1 MNMSSVKKD
10 KNLLSRRGF
19 LNGAIAGTGTIILS
33 DRLAIAQN
41 MLMGSSELSI
51 NDVQGWG
58 EKPGFVNIGMNE
70 NPHGPSPMAIRAVA
84 DNLMDAN
91 RYDFS
96 SPMKLNTSIGE
107 YHGLPKVERETTW
120 WGPSSFYPVYCE
132 GGSSFI
138 LRQIAVHHGIRN
150 GVGEIIE
157 AIPAYG
163 AISREINN
171 YSRRVGA
178 EVNIKRIETTKDFKH
193 DLGKM
198 LDAVTSETTLIVITN
213 PNNPT
218 GKVLDP
224 NKLREFCIKASK
236 KTLVLVDEAYN
247 ELIDEPPKHSMIP
260 LVKAGH
266 NVIVARTF
274 SKIYGLAGMRVGYL
288 IASEENTE
296 WINRY
301 GMGGYTLNQAG
312 LAAAIASYNDD
323 AFLTF
328 SKEKIYEGKSMVMD
342 AVKANGLT
350 ALPSSTNFIFVNL
363 GDGNAEYF
371 RQAMAEQDVLIRGIY
386 RTYDNWSRVSMGK
399 IGDVKRYVDAM
410 PSALEKMYTMQN
422 T

>member
-132 GGSSFI
+132 GGSSYI
-138 LRQIAVHHGIRN
+138 LRQIAVHYGIRN

-218 GKVLDP
+218 GTIVSHEEIESFVEAVPENIIIL
-224 NKLREFCIKASK
+224 I
-236 KTLVLVDEAYN
+236 DEAY
-247 ELIDEPPKHSMIP
+247 IDFVREPGYQDCIDLSQKYN
-260 LVKAGH
+260 
-266 NVIVARTF
+266 NVIVTRTF
-274 SKIYGLAGMRVGYL
+274 SKVFGLAGMRVGYAVGNIDL
-288 IASEENTE
+288 MEDLSSFGNSGGIGS
-296 WINRY
+296 INCY
-301 GMGGYTLNQAG
+301 
-312 LAAAIASYNDD
+312 AAIAALKDR
-323 AFLTF
+323 AFVRRVLR
-328 SKEKIYEGKSMVMD
+328 V
-342 AVKANGLT
+342 
-350 ALPSSTNFIFVNL
+350 TNEMK
-363 GDGNAEYF
+363 EYF
-371 RQAMAEQDVLIRGIY
+371 YTELESIGLDYIPSHSNFVLANVRQDGAELQKKMFTRNIQLSRLGMATNERLKNYIRV
-386 RTYDNWSRVSMGK
+386 TMGTS
-399 IGDVKRYVDAM
+399 D
-410 PSALEKMYTMQN
+410 EMQVAVRILKEELAS
-422 T
+422 

>member
-1 MNMSSVKKD
+1 MNISSVKKD

-51 NDVQGWG
+51 NDIQGWG

-96 SPMKLNTSIGE
+96 SPMKLNTSIGK

-132 GGSSFI
+132 GGSSYI
-138 LRQIAVHHGIRN
+138 LRQVAVHYGIRN

-178 EVNIKRIETTKDFKH
+178 EVNIKRIETTKDLKH

-218 GKVLDP
+218 GTIVSHEEIESFVEAVPENIIIL
-224 NKLREFCIKASK
+224 I
-236 KTLVLVDEAYN
+236 DEAY
-247 ELIDEPPKHSMIP
+247 IDFVREPGYQDCIDLSQKYN
-260 LVKAGH
+260 
-266 NVIVARTF
+266 NVIVTRTF
-274 SKIYGLAGMRVGYL
+274 SKVFGLAGMRVGYAVGNIDL
-288 IASEENTE
+288 MEELSSFGNSGGIGS
-296 WINRY
+296 INCY
-301 GMGGYTLNQAG
+301 
-312 LAAAIASYNDD
+312 AAIAALKDR
-323 AFLTF
+323 AFVRRVLR
-328 SKEKIYEGKSMVMD
+328 V
-342 AVKANGLT
+342 
-350 ALPSSTNFIFVNL
+350 TNEMK
-363 GDGNAEYF
+363 EYF
-371 RQAMAEQDVLIRGIY
+371 YTELESIGLDYIPSHSNFVLANVRQDGAELQKKMFTRNIQLSRLGMATNERLKNYIRV
-386 RTYDNWSRVSMGK
+386 TMGTS
-399 IGDVKRYVDAM
+399 D
-410 PSALEKMYTMQN
+410 EMQVAVRILKEELAS
-422 T
+422 

>member
-1 MNMSSVKKD
+1 MNISSAKKD
-10 KNLLSRRGF
+10 KHLLSRRGF

-132 GGSSFI
+132 GGSSYI
-138 LRQIAVHHGIRN
+138 LRQIAVHYGIRN

-178 EVNIKRIETTKDFKH
+178 EVNIKRIETTKNFKH

-218 GKVLDP
+218 GTIVSHEEIESFVEAVPENIIIL
-224 NKLREFCIKASK
+224 I
-236 KTLVLVDEAYN
+236 DEAY
-247 ELIDEPPKHSMIP
+247 IDFVREPGYQDCIDLSQKYN
-260 LVKAGH
+260 
-266 NVIVARTF
+266 NVIVTRTF
-274 SKIYGLAGMRVGYL
+274 SKVFGLAGMRVGYAVGNIDL
-288 IASEENTE
+288 MEDLSSFGNSGGIGS
-296 WINRY
+296 INCY
-301 GMGGYTLNQAG
+301 
-312 LAAAIASYNDD
+312 AAIAALKDR
-323 AFLTF
+323 AFVRRVLR
-328 SKEKIYEGKSMVMD
+328 V
-342 AVKANGLT
+342 
-350 ALPSSTNFIFVNL
+350 TNEMK
-363 GDGNAEYF
+363 EYF
-371 RQAMAEQDVLIRGIY
+371 YTELESIGLDYIPSHSNFVLANVGQDGAELQKKMFTRNIQLSRLGMATNARLKNYIRV
-386 RTYDNWSRVSMGK
+386 TMGTP
-399 IGDVKRYVDAM
+399 D
-410 PSALEKMYTMQN
+410 EMQVAVRILKEELA

>member
-218 GKVLDP
+218 GTIVSYEEIESFVEAVPENIIIL
-224 NKLREFCIKASK
+224 I
-236 KTLVLVDEAYN
+236 DEAY
-247 ELIDEPPKHSMIP
+247 IDFVREPGYQDCIDLSQKYN
-260 LVKAGH
+260 
-266 NVIVARTF
+266 NVIVTRTF
-274 SKIYGLAGMRVGYL
+274 SKVFGLAGMRVGYAVGNIDL
-288 IASEENTE
+288 MEDLSSFGNSGGIGS
-296 WINRY
+296 INCY
-301 GMGGYTLNQAG
+301 
-312 LAAAIASYNDD
+312 AAIAALKDR
-323 AFLTF
+323 AFVRRVLR
-328 SKEKIYEGKSMVMD
+328 V
-342 AVKANGLT
+342 
-350 ALPSSTNFIFVNL
+350 TNEMK
-363 GDGNAEYF
+363 EYF
-371 RQAMAEQDVLIRGIY
+371 YTELESIGLDYIPSHSNFVLANVGQDGAELQKKMFTRNIQLSRLGMATNERLKNYIRV
-386 RTYDNWSRVSMGK
+386 TMGTP
-399 IGDVKRYVDAM
+399 D
-410 PSALEKMYTMQN
+410 EMQVAVRILKEELA

>member
-218 GKVLDP
+218 GTIVSHEEIESFVEAVPENIIIL
-224 NKLREFCIKASK
+224 I
-236 KTLVLVDEAYN
+236 DEAY
-247 ELIDEPPKHSMIP
+247 IDFVREPGYQDCIDLSQKYN
-260 LVKAGH
+260 
-266 NVIVARTF
+266 NVIVTRTF
-274 SKIYGLAGMRVGYL
+274 SKVFGLAGMRVGYAVGNIDL
-288 IASEENTE
+288 MENLSSFGNSGGIGN
-296 WINRY
+296 INCY
-301 GMGGYTLNQAG
+301 
-312 LAAAIASYNDD
+312 AAIAALKDR
-323 AFLTF
+323 AFVRRVLR
-328 SKEKIYEGKSMVMD
+328 V
-342 AVKANGLT
+342 
-350 ALPSSTNFIFVNL
+350 TNEMK
-363 GDGNAEYF
+363 EYF
-371 RQAMAEQDVLIRGIY
+371 YTELESIGLDYIPSHSNFVLANVGQDGAELQKKMFTRNIQLSRLGMATNERLKNYIRV
-386 RTYDNWSRVSMGK
+386 TMGTP
-399 IGDVKRYVDAM
+399 D
-410 PSALEKMYTMQN
+410 EMQVAVRILKEELAS
-422 T
+422 

>member
-132 GGSSFI
+132 GGSSYI
-138 LRQIAVHHGIRN
+138 LRQIAVHYGIRN

-178 EVNIKRIETTKDFKH
+178 EVNIKRIETTKNLKH

-218 GKVLDP
+218 GTIVSHEEIESFVEAVPENIIIL
-224 NKLREFCIKASK
+224 I
-236 KTLVLVDEAYN
+236 DEAY
-247 ELIDEPPKHSMIP
+247 IDFVREPGYQDCIDLSQKYN
-260 LVKAGH
+260 
-266 NVIVARTF
+266 NVIVTRTF
-274 SKIYGLAGMRVGYL
+274 SKVFGLAGMRVGYAVGNIDL
-288 IASEENTE
+288 MEDLSSFGNSGGIGS
-296 WINRY
+296 INCY
-301 GMGGYTLNQAG
+301 
-312 LAAAIASYNDD
+312 AAIAALKDR
-323 AFLTF
+323 AFVRRVLR
-328 SKEKIYEGKSMVMD
+328 V
-342 AVKANGLT
+342 
-350 ALPSSTNFIFVNL
+350 TNEMK
-363 GDGNAEYF
+363 EYF
-371 RQAMAEQDVLIRGIY
+371 YTELESIGLDYIPSHSNFVLANVGQDGAELQKKMFTRNIQLSRLGMATNERLKNYIRV
-386 RTYDNWSRVSMGK
+386 TMGTP
-399 IGDVKRYVDAM
+399 D
-410 PSALEKMYTMQN
+410 EMQVAVRILKEELA